1 MGRVSVL
8 IIFILLVCLNS
19 SYAFDENVLP
29 FGAYSSKHADKSDPY
44 DDDMLTTLHDTL
56 GFNVWNSG
64 GFNEYQVGRWYNNGL
79 MSIPIGV
86 YADNDGFLIDSLT
99 EAHYKF
105 SLAQYMIVQAE
116 DESSDYRFETNN
128 GTTPDDT
135 VLVYSES
142 DAVMLD
148 DLVITQTR
156 QEHALHGWHEEVEYS
171 VFLQMG
177 YFRESW
183 TNPSDIL
190 GRFRVIPTNDTTDI
204 RLDRYITA
212 GELPSDSTLTL
223 LALGQYTTWDTSW
236 KARNIR
242 FQFLKPDSH
251 TVMIDYF
258 KFHCQEGARLV
269 EDGDYDD
276 FLVEY
281 LIRSGL
287 LDDGIR
293 YVSKTQLSAANWYVY
308 NHLDSL
314 VWIAVSE
321 LRSAQIKAMRDRRTI
336 FIGE

>member
-148 DLVITQTR
+148 DLVIHQTR
-156 QEHALHGWHEEVEYS
+156 REHALHGYINPVFYS
-171 VFLQMG
+171 TYLRLG
-177 YFRESW
+177 YLRESW
-183 TNPSDIL
+183 TNPSDIV
-190 GRFRVIPTNDTTDI
+190 GRFRAIPEDDTTDV
-204 RLDRYITA
+204 RFDRYITA

-223 LALGQYTTWDTSW
+223 LYLGQYSIWDDIW
-236 KARNIR
+236 DDRNIR
-242 FQFLKPDSH
+242 FQFIKPDSH

-269 EDGDYDD
+269 EDHLYDD

-281 LIRSGL
+281 LTRSGFVDNGL
-287 LDDGIR
+287 IWI
-293 YVSKTQLSAANWYVY
+293 SKYELPPRSWSAHA
-308 NHLDSL
+308 HLDSL
-314 VWIAVSE
+314 LRIAARH
-321 LRSAQIKAMRDRRTI
+321 LRSAEINAIRDRRTI